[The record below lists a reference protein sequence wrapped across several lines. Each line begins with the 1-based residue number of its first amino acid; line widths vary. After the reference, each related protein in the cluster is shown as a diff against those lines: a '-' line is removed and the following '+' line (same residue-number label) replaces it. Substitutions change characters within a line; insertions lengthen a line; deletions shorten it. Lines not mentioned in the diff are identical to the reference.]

1 MKNWEQKLQEV
12 ESIKQEMVS
21 EYKQKEVELL
31 ALRNRINVSFPGLIP
46 DHVQQPP
53 VRSGRSSNTK
63 NLVINCLPTEQNKR
77 LRGGEVAKLIPGAEK
92 STIYNI
98 LARAVK
104 SNEVIDGYRI
114 KDAQTPQDSR
124 PCFIKVKA

>member
-53 VRSGRSSNTK
+53 VRTGRSSYK
-63 NLVINCLPTEQNKR
+63 NLVIEHLPTDQNKR
-77 LRGGEVAKLIPGAEK
+77 IRGGEVCKLIPDAEK

-98 LARAVK
+98 IAKAVK
-104 SNEVIDGYRI
+104 TNEVIDGYRI